1 MAVSQ
6 REDSSV
12 KQSQSLPQLTN
23 DFKSDYLSITNLYDK
38 SLNCLSSLQEQL
50 KQTKFEINILS
61 DEQKLHKDLVMSK
74 PA

>member
-1 MAVSQ
+1 MAISQ
-6 REDSSV
+6 REDPSV

-61 DEQKLHKDLVMSK
+61 DEQKLHKDLVISK

>member
-61 DEQKLHKDLVMSK
+61 DEQKLHKDSVISK